1 MVRSRSIVYKVKEEL
16 NEKEDLHQRIQEF
29 IKYNHMKFGPNHN
42 TVLVGGPKVDENTNT
57 NPTAGNDTVSDPA
70 AAAPA
75 TPVPVAATEAQPT
88 TANSKPRNKSVKGA
102 MKLARDMKAAGKTRD
117 EIAKAVVDLYVA
129 GGRTEKDAKYF
140 ASGTLWSVFGPM
152 NPRLKAPATPA
163 PAPTPQTN
171 A

>member
-1 MVRSRSIVYKVKEEL
+1 VKEEL
-16 NEKEDLHQRIQEF
+16 NEEEDLHQRIQEF

-42 TVLVGGPKVDENTNT
+42 TVLVGGPKVDESTNT
-57 NPTAGNDTVSDPA
+57 NSTAGNDTVSDPA

-75 TPVPVAATEAQPT
+75 TPVPVAAAV
-88 TANSKPRNKSVKGA
+88 AGIVADGAASKPRNKSVKGA

-140 ASGTLWSVFGPM
+140 ASGTL
-152 NPRLKAPATPA
+152 
-163 PAPTPQTN
+163 
-171 A
+171 